1 MMVTSAELTSEA
13 PFFPLT
19 TWIETLGA
27 SLVKAAS
34 QTVLAMAGQ
43 TISAGKFSSAA
54 AAVGSVLPTRGWS
67 ASMALR
73 LESKKSL
80 ASC

>member
-1 MMVTSAELTSEA
+1 MMVISALFTSEA
-13 PFFPLT
+13 SRFPLT
-19 TWIETLGA
+19 TWTEVLGA
-27 SLVKAAS
+27 SLANADS

-67 ASMALR
+67 AKMALR
-73 LESKKSL
+73 LDNKKSL